1 MAQLGDPELRPQET
15 SAVAAANTTME
26 ELERFSTQAVVACLC
41 SDRDIVDPACI
52 KKAFCSKLRV
62 REDIRSCAM
71 KTNGKTL
78 FLFSFIYF
86 LIETRAGLKN
96 TCSKTESENTYI
108 RKRTNTDK
116 EPKN

>member
-62 REDIRSCAM
+62 RKVVRDE
-71 KTNGKTL
+71 NGRKNPIFIFVSIL
-78 FLFSFIYF
+78 FWR
-86 LIETRAGLKN
+86 EQERV
-96 TCSKTESENTYI
+96 
-108 RKRTNTDK
+108 
-116 EPKN
+116 